1 MVGCWLGVKV
11 LDALFE
17 GGDEIILMTDDDG
30 FNVG

>member
-17 GGDEIILMTDDDG
+17 GDEITLMTDDDEL
-30 FNVG
+30 NVG